1 MPEPKTK
8 PGGKSSLL
16 NSRELGLGTPTE
28 IFSTKISKKKSLNIF
43 QLNAFLAFTFIIN
56 YKVVLSGFYFSERER
71 TKSFGASE

>member
-16 NSRELGLGTPTE
+16 NSRELGTPTE
-28 IFSTKISKKKSLNIF
+28 KFSTKISKKKSLNIF
-43 QLNAFLAFTFIIN
+43 QLNAFLAFTCIIN

-71 TKSFGASE
+71 ENKIIWSL